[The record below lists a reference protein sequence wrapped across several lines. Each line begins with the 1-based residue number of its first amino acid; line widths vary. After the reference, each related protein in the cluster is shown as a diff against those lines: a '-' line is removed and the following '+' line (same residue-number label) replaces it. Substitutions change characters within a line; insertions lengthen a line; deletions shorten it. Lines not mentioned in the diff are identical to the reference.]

1 MKRLL
6 TFLTLLTLFF
16 TSGWAAESVYKSL
29 TFTSTTMQSNVQNYT
44 STWNTICDGFTWTL
58 VNFNNNN
65 RGWTYVKTG
74 GKSAAMV
81 GTITTAASIDKA
93 ITKVEVT
100 VDALKSSYV
109 NSAKLYVASDAD
121 FTTDVQ
127 EINVTPAT
135 GTMTYAIPTPTANM
149 YYKLAYDCK
158 KGTNSTGNGLITISK
173 VEYYYNEGG
182 TQTVATPTITL
193 DPASGSYYEGDNV
206 TATLAC
212 ETQGATIYYKLND
225 DASWTEYST
234 ALTLTQTSTIHAKA
248 VLGTDESSEKTQTV
262 TFKKSVANIAAFKAL
277 SDTEAADFKFT
288 GDVVVTY
295 FNENNADYL
304 WIKDNTGSTLLYQ
317 SNLTSNVEQGDII
330 GGGWTG
336 NRTIYKGL
344 VEIKGVTDAAIA
356 QGSETVNP
364 IDLNYTDHFT
374 STDFQSVY
382 GKLSGVKITAKQ
394 SNGNFT
400 ITDANDNE
408 INGHDTYGLTWPNDF
423 SEKTYNIIGIVSV
436 YTNPQFIPVAFEEVQ
451 EDPGDGYYLVGNFNM
466 DGNNWVAK
474 DARYKFSGDG
484 TSLTLNN
491 VTLPDDVQFKI
502 VKWEGTTQTW
512 YGGLTQDDNQQN
524 PYGLHRDWHTN
535 IPLTNSYNN
544 NYVKNFSI
552 AAGAVTNFTL
562 NTSTL
567 KFDVQRDEQLYVKGD
582 FNEWGKTPMNST
594 STGWTINQAI
604 SAEDEFG
611 FVDEW
616 GDWHGGDGYWIYQEE
631 HEAFGET
638 KPSDI
643 GQELDITS
651 SENFYMVTAGTYTLN
666 VNSNLT
672 KLVVYVPLAI
682 NCTATSDVEG
692 KAGGTVVAK
701 VEGNTVTAAQT
712 GETVVLEVTP
722 WNGYTLSSVTLNGS
736 ALTANEGVYS
746 FEMPNVAANVV
757 ANFTVNYYDLVL
769 QNDETLGE
777 VSGLPQ
783 NMKAYT
789 GQEVSFSVTALGENE
804 IDKVTYEY
812 NGGNPQTLTATEGT
826 YKFNMPPFEVT
837 IKVTYI
843 EPLQP
848 CTIRFEESW
857 PETAGLGG
865 NDDVWSTSGNSP
877 AAVSQNL
884 GWIYKD
890 GDTEFQGYGAD
901 NCIRIGKR
909 NGAGSATT
917 PEIIVT
923 NGTIYKMTF
932 RAGGWTSDNTTINLS
947 AEGAELFSDANCTTS
962 IETETIT
969 SESWTEFE
977 VYVKATSSLM
987 RITWAAPPTRSR
999 FFLDDVVIDFFE
1011 TPLPTE
1017 ATLAQIIT
1025 LGENADGKLYKI
1037 SNEDGLLGVYSQG
1050 QSVWFKDEYPE
1061 QAVDYQDPL
1070 ENTNYKYYT
1079 VVEDALEINKSE
1091 KDFDQSNWIEVVFQ
1105 DNASYNNKYVKN
1117 LTGTYSWQNGN
1128 PKLTLTVDVD
1138 ETNDVTDVPVGAL
1151 AYDLNPY
1158 MAANFAGTQDGTIQ
1172 GETHTYFFSKPKA
1185 QEYAQILWA
1194 VWDGSKFNMP
1204 TTNNAYGFTG
1214 SFTVSDELNGG
1225 VSLDGLQQGETYN
1238 FKAVIRKT
1246 ESKAGSYEVYP
1257 TDLNP
1262 GVVTGVGMINVN
1274 GNVKSVKYVN
1284 VAGIVSDVPFQGVNI
1299 VVTEYTDGS
1308 RTTTKMLRK

>member
-1 MKRLL
+1 MRMKRLL
-6 TFLTLLTLFF
+6 TFLTLLTVFIGV
-16 TSGWAAESVYKSL
+16 GWATDVTYTFNSKSWGA
-29 TFTSTTMQSNVQNYT
+29 TPANWSGTADGNSFNTSQTPPGVQVTT
-44 STWNTICDGFTWTL
+44 
-58 VNFNNNN
+58 
-65 RGWTYVKTG
+65 
-74 GKSAAMV
+74 GKGSGA
-81 GTITTAASIDKA
+81 T
-93 ITKVEVT
+93 VT
-100 VDALKSSYV
+100 CPSSYS
-109 NSAKLYVASDAD
+109 N
-121 FTTDVQ
+121 
-127 EINVTPAT
+127 
-135 GTMTYAIPTPTANM
+135 
-149 YYKLAYDCK
+149 
-158 KGTNSTGNGLITISK
+158 ISK
-173 VEYYYNEGG
+173 VTVTYSSSSKAVGNIEVKVGTTSLGSKSVSKSQTRVDLEYTANNLTGVVSFIPTVTTNSIGINSVTITYSEGG
-182 TQTVATPTITL
+182 TQTVATPTFS
-193 DPASGSYYEGDNV
+193 PAAGTYSEAQNV
-206 TATLAC
+206 TISCATS
-212 ETQGATIYYKLND
+212 GATIHYTTDGSTPTTNSPTYSSAIPVSSTTTIKAIAVKSGMNNSSVATATYTITAPLTSLAVVNELPRYTEFTYGAETVVMGVYGNTKRSMYIVMPDNTAGTLIYDAENAWADGYTFGQVIKSGWSGKKDVYNTKPEIVNPVGFELKGETTTVTPFEISSND
-225 DASWTEYST
+225 D
-234 ALTLTQTSTIHAKA
+234 L
-248 VLGTDESSEKTQTV
+248 
-262 TFKKSVANIAAFKAL
+262 
-277 SDTEAADFKFT
+277 TEANFGRYAVIKNVQVAADGSVTGLTTYNQFGISFT
-288 GDVVVTY
+288 DIVTSKKY
-295 FNENNADYL
+295 N
-304 WIKDNTGSTLLYQ
+304 
-317 SNLTSNVEQGDII
+317 
-330 GGGWTG
+330 
-336 NRTIYKGL
+336 
-344 VEIKGVTDAAIA
+344 
-356 QGSETVNP
+356 
-364 IDLNYTDHFT
+364 
-374 STDFQSVY
+374 VY
-382 GKLSGVKITAKQ
+382 GVIGLHNSTGQFMPLS
-394 SNGNFT
+394 
-400 ITDANDNE
+400 
-408 INGHDTYGLTWPNDF
+408 
-423 SEKTYNIIGIVSV
+423 
-436 YTNPQFIPVAFEEVQ
+436 FEEVV
-451 EDPGDGYYLVGNFNM
+451 EDPGDGYYLVGTFNM
-466 DGNNWVAK
+466 DGDNWVAK
-474 DARYKFSGDG
+474 DARYKFSGEG
-484 TSLTLNN
+484 TTLTLNDI
-491 VTLPDDVQFKI
+491 TLPDNVQFKI

-651 SENFYMVTAGTYTLN
+651 SDNFYMVTAGTYTLN

-1105 DNASYNNKYVKN
+1105 DNASYNNKHVKN

-1172 GETHTYFFSKPKA
+1172 GDTHTYFFSQPKA

-1246 ESKAGSYEVYP
+1246 ASKAGSYEVYP

-1308 RTTTKMLRK
+1308 RTTTKMLKK

>member
-6 TFLTLLTLFF
+6 TFLTLLTVFIGV
-16 TSGWAAESVYKSL
+16 GWASESYVTLSWEGANNDGNTQLSTNVVL
-29 TFTSTTMQSNVQNYT
+29 T
-44 STWNTICDGFTWTL
+44 
-58 VNFNNNN
+58 
-65 RGWTYVKTG
+65 
-74 GKSAAMV
+74 SAATYNGDEDIATCTNAQRLYV
-81 GTITTAASIDKA
+81 GKDHKGLKIGASSNAGDLSLSLIPVIKPTRVVFNLAAYS
-93 ITKVEVT
+93 TSNGVT
-100 VDALKSSYV
+100 VTAKLNDGSAQTLLNNSKNVTLTDVELPMDGDTELNSINVHSSKYSFLKS
-109 NSAKLYVASDAD
+109 
-121 FTTDVQ
+121 
-127 EINVTPAT
+127 
-135 GTMTYAIPTPTANM
+135 
-149 YYKLAYDCK
+149 
-158 KGTNSTGNGLITISK
+158 ITI
-173 VEYYYNEGG
+173 YYEEGG
-182 TQTVATPTITL
+182 TPSSLAQPTITL
-193 DPASGSYYEGDNV
+193 DPASGPYYEGDDV

-212 ETQGATIYYKLND
+212 ETQGATIYYKLNN
-225 DASWTEYST
+225 DASWTEYS
-234 ALTLTQTSTIHAKA
+234 APLTLNQTTTIHAKA
-248 VLGTDESSEKTQTV
+248 VLGTDESSEKTELVSFGKSASTV
-262 TFKKSVANIAAFKAL
+262 AEIL
-277 SDTEAADFKFT
+277 SFDNNDYFKFRGNLVVSGRSGSNVYAQDAT
-288 GDVVVTY
+288 GGIHLYGSNLSIYSEGDVIPSGFIAKLNNNYYGAPELTNFENIQEAESTTSLTAQPIIPSQIGNNNLEQLFIYAVI
-295 FNENNADYL
+295 NNA
-304 WIKDNTGSTLLYQ
+304 TVSGT
-317 SNLTSNVEQGDII
+317 
-330 GGGWTG
+330 
-336 NRTIYKGL
+336 TITANG
-344 VEIKGVTDAAIA
+344 
-356 QGSETVNP
+356 ETVALYNTF
-364 IDLNYTDHFT
+364 N
-374 STDFQSVY
+374 
-382 GKLSGVKITAKQ
+382 IT
-394 SNGNFT
+394 
-400 ITDANDNE
+400 I
-408 INGHDTYGLTWPNDF
+408 PNDG
-423 SEKTYNIIGIVSV
+423 KTYNIYGITS
-436 YTNPQFIPVAFEEVQ
+436 YYNNPQFLPLRFEEVTV
-451 EDPGDGYYLVGNFNM
+451 DPGDGYYLVGTFNM
-466 DGNNWVAK
+466 NGNDWVAK
-474 DARYKFSGDG
+474 DASYKFSGEG
-484 TSLTLNN
+484 TTLTLNN
-491 VTLPDDVQFKI
+491 VNLPDNVQFKI
-502 VKWEGTTQTW
+502 VKWEGSTQTW
-512 YGGLTQDDNQQN
+512 YGGQTDDTNQQN

-616 GDWHGGDGYWIYQEE
+616 GDWHGGNGYWIYQEE

-651 SENFYMVTAGTYTLN
+651 SGNFYMVTAGTYTLN

-789 GQEVSFSVTALGENE
+789 GQEVSFSVIALGENE

-857 PETAGLGG
+857 PETAGTGG
-865 NDDVWSTSGNSP
+865 NDEVWSTSGNSP

-962 IETETIT
+962 VETETIT
-969 SESWTEFE
+969 NEAWTEFE

-999 FFLDDVVIDFFE
+999 FFLDDVVIDYFE
-1011 TPLPTE
+1011 TPTPTE

-1225 VSLDGLQQGETYN
+1225 VSLDGLQQGKTYN

-1246 ESKAGSYEVYP
+1246 ASKAGSYEVYP

-1308 RTTTKMLRK
+1308 RTTTKMLKK